1 MCTGDTRN
9 PQDTLARESSCSI
22 YSDDLK
28 TGALS
33 FKGAGVPV
41 GNLTEE
47 VTAPLNSVSLP
58 LHTSLS
64 DRIKKENGSII
75 PILVLWS

>member
-1 MCTGDTRN
+1 MCIGDTRN
-9 PQDTLARESSCSI
+9 PQDTLERESSCSI

-47 VTAPLNSVSLP
+47 VTAPLNSVSHCTL
-58 LHTSLS
+58 L
-64 DRIKKENGSII
+64 
-75 PILVLWS
+75 